1 MEAGELQR
9 KGKEKEGEEKEEKE
23 GEEKEEKEGEK
34 EEKEEKG
41 KKKEEITNNN
51 CLPKEVLM
59 AIFNILKL

>member
-1 MEAGELQR
+1 MEAGEVQR
-9 KGKEKEGEEKEEKE
+9 KGKEKEGKEKEEKE
-23 GEEKEEKEGEK
+23 GEEK